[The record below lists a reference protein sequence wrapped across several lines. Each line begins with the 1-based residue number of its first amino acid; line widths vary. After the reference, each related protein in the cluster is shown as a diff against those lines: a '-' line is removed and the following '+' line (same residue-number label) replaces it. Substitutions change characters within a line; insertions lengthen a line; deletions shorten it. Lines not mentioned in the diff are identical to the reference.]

1 MDDQTAT
8 PAPQKAGLVEDFIDI
23 FASPAKVFARRVNAN
38 AVVPWLIVS
47 VVLIALFFASRN
59 ALQPIYDGEM
69 ARGVEQAMKQNPKL
83 TPEVMEQSKGM
94 MATIATVSVL
104 AGIPIGLLGLGLV
117 TWGVGKVLGGKL
129 TYTTALNIAAFAWVP
144 RIVDSVLKMVES
156 LVLDVSKMT
165 AATQISFSP
174 ARFIDPATM
183 SPGLLNLLGRV
194 DLITIWVTL
203 LLTVGVIA
211 AGKVDRKKGVL
222 AVVLFFVIGAL
233 PQIFGALR
241 G

>member
-117 TWGVGKVLGGKL
+117 T
-129 TYTTALNIAAFAWVP
+129 
-144 RIVDSVLKMVES
+144 
-156 LVLDVSKMT
+156 
-165 AATQISFSP
+165 
-174 ARFIDPATM
+174 
-183 SPGLLNLLGRV
+183 
-194 DLITIWVTL
+194 
-203 LLTVGVIA
+203 
-211 AGKVDRKKGVL
+211 
-222 AVVLFFVIGAL
+222 
-233 PQIFGALR
+233 
-241 G
+241 